1 MFILYESSRLQ
12 VILWFK
18 DHTGHVYGPES
29 FEMKNKLIELDNHLG
44 YLIEQLKTSH
54 LFDKLNIIITS
65 DHGMQSILNKEPIF
79 LDNYVN
85 SSLFD
90 AYGTSTTLNIFLKN
104 GRQIIELNSIFEIK
118 FKRQNFLF

>member
-1 MFILYESSRLQ
+1 MF
-12 VILWFK
+12 WFK

-29 FEMKNKLIELDNHLG
+29 EEMKNKLIELDNHLG
-44 YLIEQLKTSH
+44 YLIDQLKTNH

-79 LDNYVN
+79 LDKYVN

-90 AYGTSTTLNIFLKN
+90 AYGTSTTLNVFLKN
-104 GRQIIELNSIFEIK
+104 GRQIIE
-118 FKRQNFLF
+118 